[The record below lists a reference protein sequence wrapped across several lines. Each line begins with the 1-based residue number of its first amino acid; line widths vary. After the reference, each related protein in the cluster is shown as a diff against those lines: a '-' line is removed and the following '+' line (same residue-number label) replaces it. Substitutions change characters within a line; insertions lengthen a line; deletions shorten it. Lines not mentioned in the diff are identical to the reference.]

1 MFEYIRRL
9 VRVAL
14 VTMLGFGGGVAL
26 LLFIFIVVIKG
37 DQNAAQSALKAGL
50 LLGIAFSLI
59 LTCVMV
65 LLDLTA
71 RLFIAKGVT
80 TNTFWDLEQKREVV
94 LEGTVKQI
102 MAACRQA
109 LLDVPNVTSVS
120 DDMANLTARALTGA
134 SWRSSG
140 EEIDVRISPQGDSQ
154 CRIQCV
160 SRCKSPKTIFDYGKN
175 FENVETWQRR
185 MSEELKSLAKPH

>member
-1 MFEYIRRL
+1 MFEYLRRL

-14 VTMLGFGGGVAL
+14 VTMLGFGGGIVL
-26 LLFIFIVVIKG
+26 FSFIFIVVNKG
-37 DQNAAQSALKAGL
+37 DQNAAQSALTFGML
-50 LLGIAFSLI
+50 IGIAFSLI

-94 LEGTVKQI
+94 LDGTVKQI
-102 MAACRQA
+102 VNACRQA
-109 LLDVPNVTSVS
+109 LLAVPNVTSVS
-120 DDMANLTARALTGA
+120 DDMTNLTAKALTGA
-134 SWRSSG
+134 SWRSPG
-140 EEIDVRISPQGDSQ
+140 EEIEVRISPVGDSQ
-154 CRIQCV
+154 CQVECI

-175 FENVETWQRR
+175 FENVETWQRLDVR
-185 MSEELKSLAKPH
+185 RA

>member
-1 MFEYIRRL
+1 M
-9 VRVAL
+9 RVAL

-37 DQNAAQSALKAGL
+37 EQNAAQAALKAGL

-80 TNTFWDLEQKREVV
+80 TNTFWDLEQKRELV
-94 LEGTVKQI
+94 LDGTVKQI

-109 LLDVPNVTSVS
+109 LLSVPNVTSVS
-120 DDMANLTARALTGA
+120 DDMTNLTAKALTGT

-140 EEIDVRISPQGDSQ
+140 EEIDVKIISLGDKQ
-154 CRIQCV
+154 CQVQCI

-175 FENVETWQRR
+175 FENVETWQRH
-185 MSEELKSLAKPH
+185 MDSELKALAKPS

>member
-80 TNTFWDLEQKREVV
+80 TNTF
-94 LEGTVKQI
+94 
-102 MAACRQA
+102 
-109 LLDVPNVTSVS
+109 
-120 DDMANLTARALTGA
+120 
-134 SWRSSG
+134 
-140 EEIDVRISPQGDSQ
+140 
-154 CRIQCV
+154 
-160 SRCKSPKTIFDYGKN
+160 
-175 FENVETWQRR
+175 
-185 MSEELKSLAKPH
+185 

>member
-37 DQNAAQSALKAGL
+37 DQNAAQSAIKAGL

-80 TNTFWDLEQKREVV
+80 TNTFWDLEQNREVV
-94 LEGTVKQI
+94 LEGTAKQI

-120 DDMANLTARALTGA
+120 DDMANLTAKALTGA

-154 CRIQCV
+154 CKVQCV

>member
-1 MFEYIRRL
+1 MFEYILRL

-80 TNTFWDLEQKREVV
+80 TNTFWDLEQKREIV
-94 LEGTVKQI
+94 LDGTVKQM

-109 LLDVPNVTSVS
+109 LLSVPNVTSVS
-120 DDMANLTARALTGA
+120 DDMTNLTAKALTGA

-140 EEIDVRISPQGDSQ
+140 EEIDVRISSLGDSQ
-154 CRIQCV
+154 CQVQCV

-175 FENVETWQRR
+175 FENVETWQQR
-185 MSEELKSLAKPH
+185 MSEELKSLAKPS